1 MAIKR
6 DQADKW
12 FSDVVRAKA
21 NWCCES
27 CGKEFG
33 GRSSGLH
40 CAHIYGRANKS
51 TRWSLDNAVS
61 LCYTCHRTYT
71 EHPLDFKSWLD
82 TYLGGGALDRLTEK
96 RRAVLKTNKALREQ
110 ISAHYKA
117 EYDKMQSDDG
127 YEPVSYN

>member
-1 MAIKR
+1 MGIKR
-6 DQADKW
+6 DNADKW

-21 NWCCES
+21 DWACEC

-61 LCYTCHRTYT
+61 LCYGCHRTFT
-71 EHPLDFKSWLD
+71 EHPLDFKNWLD
-82 TYLGGGALDRLTEK
+82 GYLGSGHIERLTEK
-96 RRAVLKTNKALREQ
+96 RRAVLKTNKALRDE
-110 ISAHYKA
+110 IASHYK
-117 EYDKMQSDDG
+117 EQ
-127 YEPVSYN
+127 YELMAQGNDPVSYN